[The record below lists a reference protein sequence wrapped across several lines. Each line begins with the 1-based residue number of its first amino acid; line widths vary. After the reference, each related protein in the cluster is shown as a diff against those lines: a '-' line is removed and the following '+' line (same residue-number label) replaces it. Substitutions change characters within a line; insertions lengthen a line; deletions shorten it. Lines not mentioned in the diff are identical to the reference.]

1 MNIDRKVSLVKGTAT
16 PFQLQVIPSQKK
28 KENAGD
34 PFSCNEDG
42 HVCPLVHANRSIL
55 SASVE
60 QPSHRRR
67 TLSLNTKKAIML
79 SFFVLAHSPYGPIV
93 KIL

>member
-28 KENAGD
+28 KYAG
-34 PFSCNEDG
+34 
-42 HVCPLVHANRSIL
+42 VHLFMPHGSIL

-60 QPSHRRR
+60 QPSQRGR